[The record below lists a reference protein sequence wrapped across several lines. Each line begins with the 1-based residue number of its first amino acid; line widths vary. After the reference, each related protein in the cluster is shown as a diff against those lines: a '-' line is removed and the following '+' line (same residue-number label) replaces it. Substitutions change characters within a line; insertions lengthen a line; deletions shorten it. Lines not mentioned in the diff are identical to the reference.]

1 MQGGMASRP
10 TGVTVLAVLAAIG
23 GIFGVLAG
31 LGLLGLGSFVAFST
45 GLGGLALIFGLLIL
59 VLGVA
64 ELALAYGFWNLRP
77 WAWQYGLL
85 LAVLSVVLNVIELVL
100 GYTTFTS
107 VIVSLVIS
115 GIIVYYLNTP
125 EVRRAFGAP
134 ATGWP
139 WIGGT

>member
-1 MQGGMASRP
+1 MASRP

-31 LGLLGLGSFVAFST
+31 LGLLGLGSLVAAST
-45 GLGGLALIFGLLIL
+45 GLGGLALIIGLLIL
-59 VLGVA
+59 VIGVA

-100 GYTTFTS
+100 GYTSFTS

-125 EVRRAFGAP
+125 DVRRAFGAP

-139 WIGGT
+139 WIGGS